1 MISLSTFSPSS
12 AVADCV
18 PSPRLSGRVGGSP
31 SETEKVDLLCGA
43 TKGANKE
50 NQAAEEGVIVGPSR
64 ERPELMPYYS
74 ESWFTAEG
82 ARLKAR
88 RLKRRGVPAIKNWR
102 FITLTIADRTLSPRE
117 AYEKGKDRLRR
128 FFALW
133 RRRIGAFRWL
143 WKLEFHH
150 DESGWPHWHI
160 FLEYK
165 KRLPL
170 EALREVD
177 KWWGLGRTKVQ
188 RVNRADIKYLWKYV
202 AKGADD
208 LPLWVQ
214 HYKGRMRVVQTCKG
228 FFEKS
233 PARKAVRRVPR
244 MCMRRTTILERLA
257 WDSRRALVAVV
268 DEHGTL
274 RVSAVKLPCQFAR
287 LQVLQAQVAIRF
299 RRVQASPGAV
309 SISLHQY
316 NQIRYEH
323 RKYCGLGLV
332 PQNEIFPL
340 AA

>member
-1 MISLSTFSPSS
+1 MICLDTFSPSS
-12 AVADCV
+12 AVADCS
-18 PSPRLSGRVGGSP
+18 PSPRLSGHVGSS
-31 SETEKVDLLCGA
+31 SETEKADLLCGA
-43 TKGANKE
+43 AKGE
-50 NQAAEEGVIVGPSR
+50 NEESQAAGEGLIMGPSR
-64 ERPELMPYYS
+64 ERPELTPYYS

-88 RLKRRGVPAIKNWR
+88 RLKRRGVPSIKNWR
-102 FITLTIADRTLSPRE
+102 FITLTIADRTLSPRA
-117 AYEKGKDRLRR
+117 AYELGKDRLRR
-128 FFALW
+128 FFARW
-133 RRRIGAFRWL
+133 RKRIGAFRWL

-150 DESGWPHWHI
+150 DEFGFPHWHV

-165 KRLPL
+165 KRLPH
-170 EALREVD
+170 EALSEVE

-188 RVNRADIKYLWKYV
+188 RVDRAGIEYLWKYV

-208 LPLWVQ
+208 LPVWVQ
-214 HYKGRMRVVQTCKG
+214 QYKGRMRVVQTCKG

-233 PARKAVRRVPR
+233 PAREAVRRAPR
-244 MCMRRTTILERLA
+244 VCMRRTTILERMA
-257 WDSRRALVAVV
+257 WDARRALVAVV
-268 DEHGTL
+268 DDRGAV
-274 RVSAVKLPCQFAR
+274 RVSVVKLPCRFAR

-332 PQNEIFPL
+332 PQSETFPL